1 MRVGVKF
8 CGHCAPRMDMA
19 ELCKTLRARAPEL
32 VFGYYARDPAVD
44 VRLITTAGPAECARR
59 PNYPGPVILVPPD
72 TVDPGPTPPEQ
83 LCSSILR
90 RIQAVSRSG

>member
-1 MRVGVKF
+1 MKVGVKF

-32 VFGYYARDPAVD
+32 VFGYYAKDPAVD
-44 VRLITTAGPAECARR
+44 VLLILNACPAECASR
-59 PNYPGPVILVPPD
+59 PDFQGPVILVSPD
-72 TVDPGPTPPEQ
+72 TVDHWPTPPEQ

-90 RIQAVSRSG
+90 RIQTVARSG